1 MNNEISDIRR
11 AHIDYMWADE
21 RSDAFKNA
29 KALLERVHAKWGTT
43 NPDEI
48 RNLTK

>member
-1 MNNEISDIRR
+1 MNEISDIRR

-21 RSDAFKNA
+21 RSDAFKKA

-43 NPDEI
+43 NPDTI
-48 RNLTK
+48 RDLTK